1 MPEPLTPP
9 VTYPFRH
16 LPHPLVQAET
26 LTRLVHEFYTEDPKF
41 VEFVRPFNHAPA
53 QFDFK
58 RMLDSMGHDSSQ
70 LPRGAHSLG
79 IETWAHSAVAAL
91 PAWARWAGRSH
102 WSLAQRQAHWA
113 AAGGVA
119 AVVDKGCAR
128 AYCSSH
134 LILLG
139 CVGGIEMGSL
149 V

>member
-70 LPRGAHSLG
+70 LPR
-79 IETWAHSAVAAL
+79 
-91 PAWARWAGRSH
+91 
-102 WSLAQRQAHWA
+102 
-113 AAGGVA
+113 
-119 AVVDKGCAR
+119 
-128 AYCSSH
+128 
-134 LILLG
+134 
-139 CVGGIEMGSL
+139 
-149 V
+149 